1 MSLENYEEKL
11 TSGYYRVRKAWEDE
25 ESQIGQYRLLASAVK
40 KADENPGYYVFATNG
55 IAIYPE
61 DEEETTETTADEAV
75 ATVGASGE
83 EEETNTQPEDENAPE
98 GESEVSSE
106 DGPASEDTLSDE
118 DIAAAQTEALG
129 EDEYPND
136 GNTTAVLY
144 ARANTLLNVRAGNS
158 LDADKVTV
166 IRKGTVVEVL
176 QVCENGWYRIKCE
189 AAECGYAYVS
199 NAIGTYFNTGTSL
212 YTVQPADSLWKI
224 AEKTLND
231 GKKYTEIKAANNLTS
246 NVIRVGMVLLIP

>member
-11 TSGYYRVRKAWEDE
+11 TTGYYRVRRTWEDE
-25 ESQIGQYRLLASAVK
+25 QSQIGQYRLLASAVK

-61 DEEETTETTADEAV
+61 GETETVSEGEPIVTDVEPTTTDEEIAAEW
-75 ATVGASGE
+75 
-83 EEETNTQPEDENAPE
+83 
-98 GESEVSSE
+98 GESLNDEEV
-106 DGPASEDTLSDE
+106 GEDTFSE
-118 DIAAAQTEALG
+118 ECIAAQTEALG

-136 GNTTAVLY
+136 GNETPILY

-166 IRKGTVVEVL
+166 IKKGTIVEVL
-176 QVCENGWYRIKCE
+176 QVCDNGWYRIKCE

-224 AEKTLND
+224 AEKTFND
-231 GKKYTEIKAANNLTS
+231 GKKYTEIKAVNNLIS